1 MKALTVLPVIV
12 GSILLG
18 FLLSRNNG
26 LINKVTETSQKF
38 VETDLSSAT
47 QITCT
52 YRQTVNANYIHEI
65 KHQLPESEKNPMI
78 FTFSNFTST
87 ENAQLSYIDAT
98 QTITTV
104 PLVKLIDDSNKLVFL
119 EGGTDNYLTTHTIYK
134 KIGIGTYTKNV
145 EILPGIPSVT
155 AAMGSCVGY

>member
-1 MKALTVLPVIV
+1 MKISTISLVVV

-18 FLLSRNNG
+18 FSLFSNTRFFDKSTG
-26 LINKVTETSQKF
+26 TSQAF

-65 KHQLPESEKNPMI
+65 THELPKSEKNPLI
-78 FTFSNFTST
+78 FSFSNFTST
-87 ENAQLSYIDAT
+87 EDAQLNYVDAT

-104 PLVKLIDDSNKLVFL
+104 PLVKIIDDSQKLVFL

-134 KIGIGTYTKNV
+134 KVGIGTYTKNV
-145 EILPGIPSVT
+145 ELLPGIPSVT